1 MYAGARYDSN
11 HNLSISDN
19 HMEFREA
26 PELLTPGAARLV
38 NRLRLKHLELLALLD
53 DTPVLHVA
61 AKQLNVSQPATTK
74 MLADLEA
81 TFGFAL
87 FERHARGLRATPL
100 GQQVVDYA
108 RAVRRM
114 TTAFVEDLD
123 NRRRGGGGRLVV
135 GAIMGSA
142 PDVLAQAVAQLKA
155 RRPLLHLRIVGETS
169 DQIVELLEQGEIELA
184 VGRPARAEDLRHF
197 SFTPLA
203 NEQMVLAVRRGHPLL
218 RGQALDLPTLVPWPW
233 VLQPPSSPSR
243 QLFET
248 ELALAGVASPANVV
262 ECSSVF
268 AVLQLIQETDSVA
281 AVSESVVRDHV
292 RAGLIAVLPLRFGQE
307 LRSFGILSRR
317 GEALSEAA
325 QDFAGCL
332 REVARTTS
340 GGAAEAPARR
350 GTRGR
355 KAPAQEAQA

>member
-1 MYAGARYDSN
+1 MYAVARYDSN
-11 HNLSISDN
+11 HTLSISD
-19 HMEFREA
+19 HQMEFQEA
-26 PELLTPGAARLV
+26 ADPPAPGVARLV
-38 NRLRLKHLELLALLD
+38 NRLRLKHLELLALLG

-114 TTAFVEDLD
+114 TSAFVEDLD

-203 NEQMVLAVRRGHPLL
+203 NEQMVLAVRCGHPLL
-218 RGQALDLPTLVPWPW
+218 RRRDTDLATLVRWPW

-248 ELALAGVASPANVV
+248 ELAHAGVESPANVV

-268 AVLQLIQETDSVA
+268 AVLQIIQGTDSVA

-292 RAGLIAVLPLRFGQE
+292 RAGLIAVLPLRFGQV

-332 REVARTTS
+332 RDAARLGEVGDVARTLL
-340 GGAAEAPARR
+340 R
-350 GTRGR
+350 GHSQDVSS
-355 KAPAQEAQA
+355 PP

>member
-1 MYAGARYDSN
+1 
-11 HNLSISDN
+11 
-19 HMEFREA
+19 MEFLEVGHDAA
-26 PELLTPGAARLV
+26 PGVARLV
-38 NRLRLKHLELLALLD
+38 NRLRLKHLELLATLG
-53 DTPVLHVA
+53 DTPVLHQA
-61 AKQLNVSQPATTK
+61 ARQLSVSQPAATK
-74 MLADLEA
+74 MLADLET

-100 GQQVVDYA
+100 GLQVLAYA
-108 RAVRRM
+108 RDVRR
-114 TTAFVEDLD
+114 TTAAFVEDLD
-123 NRRRGGGGRLVV
+123 NRRRGGHGRLVV

-142 PDVLAQAVAQLKA
+142 PDVLARAVADLKS

-169 DQIVELLEQGEIELA
+169 DQITELLEQGEIELA
-184 VGRPARAEDLRHF
+184 VGRPAKAEDLQHF
-197 SFTPLA
+197 SFSPLA

-218 RGQALDLPTLVPWPW
+218 RQRQADLSVLVRWPW

-268 AVLQLIQETDSVA
+268 AVLQLIQGTDSVA

-292 RAGLIAVLPLRFGQE
+292 RAGLIKVLPLRFGQM
-307 LRSFGILSRR
+307 LRSFGVLSRR

-325 QDFAGCL
+325 QDFAACL
-332 REVARTTS
+332 RDVARRGETAEVARTLL
-340 GGAAEAPARR
+340 PAHPQN
-350 GTRGR
+350 
-355 KAPAQEAQA
+355 ASNPP

>member
-1 MYAGARYDSN
+1 MYAGPRYDSN
-11 HNLSISDN
+11 QNLSNFDN
-19 HMEFREA
+19 LMEFSEA
-26 PELLTPGAARLV
+26 PDPLATGVARLV
-38 NRLRLKHLELLALLD
+38 NRLRLKHLELLALLG

-169 DQIVELLEQGEIELA
+169 DQIVALLEQGEIELA
-184 VGRPARAEDLRHF
+184 VGRPARAEDLQHF

-218 RGQALDLPTLVPWPW
+218 RQQGLDLPTLVPWPW

-248 ELALAGVASPANVV
+248 ELALAGVSSPANVV

-268 AVLQLIQETDSVA
+268 AVLQLIQGTDSVA

-292 RAGLIAVLPLRFGQE
+292 RAGLIAVLPLRFGQV

-317 GEALSEAA
+317 GEVLSEAA

-332 REVARTTS
+332 REVARTTP
-340 GGAAEAPARR
+340 GGAGEPQTRR
-350 GTRGR
+350 GPRGR
-355 KAPAQEAQA
+355 KTPAQEAQA

>member
-1 MYAGARYDSN
+1 MYAGTRYDSN
-11 HNLSISDN
+11 QTLSITDN
-19 HMEFREA
+19 HMEFSE
-26 PELLTPGAARLV
+26 PSELLTPGAARLV
-38 NRLRLKHLELLALLD
+38 NRLRLKHLELLALLG

-74 MLADLEA
+74 MLADLET

-184 VGRPARAEDLRHF
+184 VGRPARAEDLLHF

-218 RGQALDLPTLVPWPW
+218 RGQTLDLPTLVPWPW